1 MRARHLLCLAALL
14 VSPHAGG
21 AQVTAIRAGGV
32 VDPDAATVARNQV
45 ILVENGR
52 ITAIGAD
59 VRVPAGATVVD
70 LSDAYLSPGLVDAHT
85 HLCMEVQARRDN
97 GSYYLTTLFDPDA
110 FRAIEGAVN
119 ARTMLEAGFTTVRD
133 IGNEGNFACVQVRR
147 AILQGLIPGP
157 TMLTAGRIIAPY
169 GGQFHLQPD
178 KPGLAEPE
186 YSFADTRD
194 EMVKAIREN
203 IHFGATVIKI
213 VVDDQ
218 RYIYSIDDIAFMK
231 AEVER
236 AGLRLAAHAWTGPG
250 AHNAAAAGV
259 HSIEHGFTM
268 SDDDLRLAARNGVA
282 LVGTEYLA
290 LASDSTGHAKWVDRL
305 ARAHAAGVTLVYGTD
320 AIARKPGVTRGEDA
334 ITGIDPWIEAKLP
347 APVILQ
353 AMTTNATRLLGVDAE
368 RGTLRPGMF
377 ADLIATPANPL
388 EEIETL
394 KRVSWVMKNG
404 QVVPRPGR

>member
-1 MRARHLLCLAALL
+1 
-14 VSPHAGG
+14 
-21 AQVTAIRAGGV
+21 
-32 VDPDAATVARNQV
+32 TV
-45 ILVENGR
+45 I
-52 ITAIGAD
+52 
-59 VRVPAGATVVD
+59 D
-70 LSDAYLSPGLVDAHT
+70 LSGSYLSPGLVDAHT

-268 SDDDLRLAARNGVA
+268 SDDDLR
-282 LVGTEYLA
+282 
-290 LASDSTGHAKWVDRL
+290 
-305 ARAHAAGVTLVYGTD
+305 
-320 AIARKPGVTRGEDA
+320 
-334 ITGIDPWIEAKLP
+334 
-347 APVILQ
+347 
-353 AMTTNATRLLGVDAE
+353 
-368 RGTLRPGMF
+368 
-377 ADLIATPANPL
+377 
-388 EEIETL
+388 
-394 KRVSWVMKNG
+394 
-404 QVVPRPGR
+404 